1 MQPAPDKL
9 LSLTKL
15 CKEILGAE
23 FGGSE
28 LWVITKSGKINPTK
42 EVFLSSEFKPPRNWE
57 RYQAFVP
64 GLNFIDSA
72 YLPTNPTNDDLRT
85 WREFFR
91 AAGVQESP
99 DNGVEDFAVNFA
111 LDQLRSKYM
120 NVELVEKRNFGFD
133 ISAETPDG
141 TPIQVEVKGLSADQ
155 DVELTGNE
163 TSAADKYQD
172 SYYLCVVSSIPN
184 SPTLHFVQ
192 NPARIGTKNKLTIP
206 VNIWKAA

>member
-1 MQPAPDKL
+1 MAAPPAFM
-9 LSLTKL
+9 ST
-15 CKEILGAE
+15 A
-23 FGGSE
+23 
-28 LWVITKSGKINPTK
+28 
-42 EVFLSSEFKPPRNWE
+42 
-57 RYQAFVP
+57 
-64 GLNFIDSA
+64 
-72 YLPTNPTNDDLRT
+72 
-85 WREFFR
+85 
-91 AAGVQESP
+91 
-99 DNGVEDFAVNFA
+99 
-111 LDQLRSKYM
+111 
-120 NVELVEKRNFGFD
+120 ELVEERNVGFD
-133 ISAETPDG
+133 ISAETQDG